1 VPMPSIAV
9 RASQSSRM
17 RAYLR
22 RPGDIRQGHGQ
33 QVAGDD
39 VAGRIAARIGEG
51 DPGKV
56 RLPEVCG
63 DSSVKARSDQT
74 GAQTVYSGMDGIF
87 GRYGAHKTVCGALVG
102 AGVALRT
109 GRFRG

>member
-1 VPMPSIAV
+1 
-9 RASQSSRM
+9 M